1 MKESKILTQS
11 TLSIETQSNS
21 SLITNG
27 IPFDRLIDKDIYKN
41 FYDII
46 QCKICFNILKNP
58 YDCTKCGNSFC
69 YNCISNLIKQNKKC
83 PFQCEN
89 FSIKQSS
96 LSIISY
102 LSNLKF
108 ICKNKEFGCE
118 EIISYQNLDKHD
130 KDCKYFYTKCPNLQC
145 NKKILWNLLEQHLKN
160 ECPYSLI
167 KCKNC
172 NQSFNRNEYEEHL
185 KNCLSFKEYFSILI
199 NKDDN
204 ESIESK
210 KNQFD
215 NFINNLPCIK
225 EASFLSFMKMMLYQF
240 NLNNE
245 IIYNHISN
253 LQNEIKLISS
263 EIKKINSNNKNSF
276 DNLNKEIKNL
286 NLEIKKENKDNLYL
300 QNLFS
305 PIPQKTNYD
314 NDSLLLTGEI
324 AKNFLD
330 IQERFSDPTLKKD
343 NNSNDN
349 NIDINN
355 EKKNQVNLHKKYES
369 SKLPDNKFGNIVY
382 EEEENENESKNKE
395 GRIISFK
402 KVKNNKSKN
411 EKEKIHKRHYS
422 KPFINYINQKRYKNI
437 LLDKLNQ
444 MIKIIDENTN
454 KIIIDINKVQENYLE
469 IILKNI
475 KDKNWEDEI
484 IYPKQ
489 FNYKSNFNEK
499 IEDNQNQKPND

>member
-1 MKESKILTQS
+1 MKESKIITQS

-21 SLITNG
+21 SLISNG
-27 IPFDRLIDKDIYKN
+27 ISFDRLIDKEKHKN

-96 LSIISY
+96 LIIISY

-108 ICKNKEFGCE
+108 TCKNKEFGCN
-118 EIISYQNLDKHD
+118 EIISYENLDKHD
-130 KDCKYFYTKCPNLQC
+130 KDCKFFYTKCPNLQC
-145 NKKILWNLLEQHLKN
+145 KKKILWNLLEQHLKN

-185 KNCLSFKEYFSILI
+185 KNCLSFKKYFSILI

-204 ESIESK
+204 DSIENK

-225 EASFLSFMKMMLYQF
+225 ETSFLSFMKMILYQF

-245 IIYNHISN
+245 IIYNQISN
-253 LQNEIKLISS
+253 LKNDIKLISS
-263 EIKKINSNNKNSF
+263 EIKNINSINKNSF
-276 DNLNKEIKNL
+276 EILNKEINNL

-300 QNLFS
+300 QNIFS
-305 PIPQKTNYD
+305 PIPQKIND
-314 NDSLLLTGEI
+314 NDSLLSTGEI

-330 IQERFSDPTLKKD
+330 IQERFSEPNINKD
-343 NNSNDN
+343 NNLNDN
-349 NIDINN
+349 NINN
-355 EKKNQVNLHKKYES
+355 QKKNNLHKKYES

-382 EEEENENESKNKE
+382 EEEESEKDNKNKE
-395 GRIISFK
+395 EKIISLK
-402 KVKNNKSKN
+402 KSKNNKSKN
-411 EKEKIHKRHYS
+411 DKEKIHKRHYS
-422 KPFINYINQKRYKNI
+422 KPFINYINQKRYKNL

-444 MIKIIDENTN
+444 IIKIIDENTN
-454 KIIIDINKVQENYLE
+454 KIIIDISKVQENYLE
-469 IILKNI
+469 IIIKNI

-484 IYPKQ
+484 IYPRQ
-489 FNYKSNFNEK
+489 FNYKNNLSEK
-499 IEDNQNQKPND
+499 IDDNQNQKPND